1 MRQRF
6 SRLARFLGAGIWQH
20 DATQNGL
27 ATRAGV
33 IVLRLLVVVGR
44 ASQDRA
50 LNLRAM
56 GLVYSTMLSIVPL
69 LAVSFSVLK
78 AFGAHYR
85 IEPVLLSALE
95 PLGPRSAEITRRVVE
110 FVNNT
115 QVGVLGA
122 VGLAGLLY
130 TVLSLIDRIEESLNH
145 IWQVRRPRNFA
156 RKFSDYLS
164 MLLVGPVLV
173 VAALALIAAAQSHWL
188 VQRIIE
194 VTPLET
200 LIVFFAT
207 NVVPFLFL
215 CVAFSFMYGI
225 MPNTRVRPEAALVGG
240 AVAALLWQLAGTAF
254 AAFVAGSAR
263 YTAIYSGFAA
273 LVVFLIWL
281 YLGWLIVL
289 IGGQV
294 AYFQQYPSSYLAAR
308 TRPGVSLRERIAVG
322 ALVEIARRALAG
334 EPPLR
339 LEDLATAIAAPV
351 AVLEDLIDDLVA
363 HGILLRAAEP
373 EGIALVS
380 PPDRVPVA
388 EALAVVRDPEP
399 VPRARPLAV
408 DDAVTELLAARDR
421 ATQDV
426 VGDVTLA
433 ALASRP
439 ASPPSVLAP
448 LARARR

>member
-1 MRQRF
+1 MRQRL
-6 SRLARFLGAGIWQH
+6 SRLVRLLGTEIWQQ
-20 DATQNGL
+20 DATQGGL

-33 IVLRLLVVVGR
+33 TVLRLLVVVAR
-44 ASQDRA
+44 ASQDGP

-56 GLVYSTMLSIVPL
+56 GLIYSTLLSIVPL
-69 LAVSFSVLK
+69 LAVGFSVLK

-85 IEPVLLSALE
+85 IEPMLLSALE
-95 PLGPRSAEITRRVVE
+95 PLGERGAEISRRVVE

-145 IWQVRRPRNFA
+145 IWQVRRPRNMA
-156 RKFSDYLS
+156 RKFTDYLS
-164 MLLVGPVLV
+164 ILLVGPVLV
-173 VAALALIAAAQSHWL
+173 VAALTVIAAAQSHWL
-188 VQRIIE
+188 VQRIIQ
-194 VTPLET
+194 VTPLEA

-215 CVAFSFMYGI
+215 CAAFSFLYGI
-225 MPNTRVRPEAALVGG
+225 MPNTRVRPEAALLGG
-240 AVAALLWQLAGTAF
+240 AVAAVLWQLAGTAF
-254 AAFVAGSAR
+254 AAFVAGSTR

-281 YLGWLIVL
+281 YLAWLIVL

-294 AYFQQYPSSYLAAR
+294 AYFQQYPSSYLATR
-308 TRPGVSLRERIAVG
+308 TRPGLSFREHIALG
-322 ALVEIARRALAG
+322 ALVEVARRALAAQ
-334 EPPLR
+334 PPPR
-339 LEDLATAIAAPV
+339 VDDLAAAIAAPV
-351 AVLEDLIDDLVA
+351 AVLEDLVDDLVA
-363 HGILLRAAEP
+363 RGILLRAAEP
-373 EGIALVS
+373 EGIALAR
-380 PPDRVPVA
+380 PPDSVTAA

-399 VPRARPLAV
+399 GARPLGV
-408 DDAVTELLAARDR
+408 DSAVTELLAARDR
-421 ATQDV
+421 ATQEV

-439 ASPPSVLAP
+439 APPPSILTT
-448 LARARR
+448 LTRARG